1 MIFLVKNNGLCAS
14 IALFALLHNIR
25 VCDRATTTA
34 SKIREIR
41 KIMSEIIGF
50 RQEGG
55 EIIDLQSIALERGES
70 LATLREK
77 LQKHSIDTSAYG
89 EAIHFDNSA
98 NALAIIRHSCAHLL
112 AQAIKQL
119 YPDAKFFVG
128 PVVEEGFYY
137 DFKTSSKIGE
147 EDLEKI
153 QARMKELAKSGD
165 MIEKSVISRAQAQE
179 RFKDDELKCAVMSN
193 IVGDSFGLYA
203 QGDFVDLCRGPH
215 LPSTKLLHSF
225 TLTKLAGA
233 YLGGDESAEMLVR
246 IYGIAFADKESL
258 KSYLHQLEEAKKR
271 DHRKLGQEMGLFTFD
286 EQLGAGLP
294 IWLPAGARLR
304 RRIEELLTRALIMR
318 EYEPV
323 RAPEILKSEVWKISG
338 HYDNYK
344 ENMYFTSIDDVEYGI
359 KPMNCVGHIKVYQH
373 SKRSYR
379 ELPLRFYEY
388 GVVHR
393 HEKSGVLHGLL
404 RVREFTQDD
413 AHIFCMPS
421 QIEAEVHS
429 ILDFTRKIMG
439 AFGFSYEMELS
450 TRPEKSIGDDAVWEI
465 TTNALRSALESSQ
478 IPYNVDEGG
487 GAFYGPKIDIKITDA
502 IGRKWQCG
510 TIQVDMNLPER
521 FGLEYIDENNQPK
534 QPVMLHRAILGS
546 FERFCAILCE
556 HFGGEFPFAIAPTQV
571 VIIPISS
578 EQQDY
583 ARHIQLA
590 LRHIGVYAEI
600 SDKNETLS
608 KRVRTAEK
616 QRVPMIAII
625 GAKEVESKM
634 LAVRDRR
641 AKEQS
646 NMTEGEFIAMI
657 ESKKEEVSF

>member
-1 MIFLVKNNGLCAS
+1 M
-14 IALFALLHNIR
+14 
-25 VCDRATTTA
+25 CDRATTTA

-50 RQEGG
+50 KQEGG

-165 MIEKSVISRAQAQE
+165 MIEKSVISRTQAQE

-465 TTNALRSALESSQ
+465 ATNALRSALESSQ

>member
-1 MIFLVKNNGLCAS
+1 M
-14 IALFALLHNIR
+14 
-25 VCDRATTTA
+25 CDRATTTA

-153 QARMKELAKSGD
+153 QARMKELAQSGD

-465 TTNALRSALESSQ
+465 ATNALRSALESSQ

>member
-1 MIFLVKNNGLCAS
+1 M
-14 IALFALLHNIR
+14 
-25 VCDRATTTA
+25 CDRATTTA

-179 RFKDDELKCAVMSN
+179 RFKDDELKCAVMGN

-465 TTNALRSALESSQ
+465 ATNALRSALESSQ

-510 TIQVDMNLPER
+510 TIQVDMNLPNR
-521 FGLEYIDENNQPK
+521 FCLEYIDENNQPK

-608 KRVRTAEK
+608 KRVRNAEK